1 MQTKL
6 YYNPQTH
13 SYRVGVELLIEERRK
28 LARKNIEMAQEYQ
41 LGIEV
46 GNTAVMLLKG
56 EEYEY

>member
-1 MQTKL
+1 
-6 YYNPQTH
+6 
-13 SYRVGVELLIEERRK
+13 VGVELLIEEERK

-41 LGIEV
+41 LGLEI